1 MDSKITNQMI
11 RVAELQKEYD
21 ITLHGNS
28 DAIHLIER
36 IEPVLRDQ
44 ILDAISEELFE
55 ADLVEKTDAKYE
67 LLLTTLYYEII
78 YRLNTDNR
86 R

>member
-44 ILDAISEELFE
+44 ILDTISEELFE
-55 ADLVEKTDAKYE
+55 ADLVEETDAKYE

>member
-44 ILDAISEELFE
+44 ILDTISEELFE

>member
-44 ILDAISEELFE
+44 ILDTISEELFE
-55 ADLVEKTDAKYE
+55 ANLVEETDAKYE